1 MTKDEMIARMQ
12 ERKDAPSV
20 PEVNNIDEALE
31 KRRTDRPE
39 ESQTDKSR

>member
-20 PEVNNIDEALE
+20 PEVNNIDEEIGRAHV
-31 KRRTDRPE
+31 
-39 ESQTDKSR
+39 